1 MNNMLHDPKFWLA
14 ISFII
19 FIAAM
24 LKFAM
29 PAILGMIDNKV
40 KHVTGEIME
49 ASKAKANAE
58 KLLAEAEKYY
68 QESIELAQKLIA
80 DAETE
85 AANLIAHYQK
95 IAEEEMQRKID
106 LTTKRIQQEEDK
118 AIREIKGW
126 LLTSA
131 ITAMKDNIT
140 KINDKKT
147 SSSIVNKSIIDVS
160 KLIN

>member
-1 MNNMLHDPKFWLA
+1 MNNMFHDPKFWLA

-19 FIAAM
+19 FAAFM
-24 LKFAM
+24 LKYAV

-40 KHVTGEIME
+40 KRISGDIRE
-49 ASKAKANAE
+49 ASEAKASAE
-58 KLLAEAEKYY
+58 KLLAKAEEYY
-68 QESIELAQKLIA
+68 QESIALAQKLIA
-80 DAETE
+80 DAEVE

-95 IAEEEMQRKID
+95 IAEEELERKMD

-118 AIREIKGW
+118 AIREIKSW

-147 SSSIVNKSIIDVS
+147 SSSIVNQSIIDVS
-160 KLIN
+160 KLVN